1 MVCAPPV
8 RKSLSL
14 IVDLGLLGL
23 LVWTHTALFDPGL
36 AFTDTH
42 VAGGDMISHPWIA
55 KSLKQAWSHG
65 DFWSWNPGWFGG
77 FPFLYFYFYPVY
89 VLSLGLD
96 LAGFSEPVAFKV
108 AILCVVL
115 AVPVVFYAAGR
126 RWLTPPL
133 AFLFASL
140 GVALFFDEAYSWWGG
155 NFKSLLAGQASHEL
169 GLLAMVGLFPYL
181 LRGETSRAAAI
192 LCYALAIL
200 AHVYT
205 ALFSTLLVGLCFA
218 LALAESRSLRKG
230 WDYLRGPLLCVG
242 LTSFW
247 WLPFLAYRR
256 HTVAP
261 TNTTV
266 VDWHEALNAL
276 RVENS
281 LYVFLYAGLAAALAA
296 GLLRRRRDAPALA
309 LAALAGLSAGALFFL
324 EGTPFLHIRF
334 SFAIFLFA
342 LFAFLRA
349 LWSLALPVP
358 LQWAAVGPLSVL
370 VLQSVVPSASLDAT
384 LPAWLRHPANDAAPW
399 WAWNLSGIETKP
411 DADHVFGV
419 WEFLANVEDDE
430 GRVAVE
436 YHDYNSYGSP
446 RIFELTPYMTG
457 KPVMEGLLLESS
469 VNYPSVYYIDFLFNR
484 ATWWP
489 GFPVVVPETDVRR
502 GIEYFARY
510 NVKWFVAGRE
520 PTKRAMRELGHR
532 LLYEN
537 PGFEIF
543 AVNGESR
550 IASRVEGG
558 VPVIHAP
565 QPPLETVLNF
575 PESLEKIVEVRP
587 GPSGSGGSVKEIEVG
602 EQALVPLDGRWSEDG
617 QSYAI
622 DETGASPGRPRDVL
636 LKISY
641 FPNWRT
647 DSGEE
652 VRLVTPNLL
661 LVRTEQPTL
670 RVSYRPGGPERL
682 GLLASA
688 GSLIVLAGGAL
699 RERVAPR

>member
-1 MVCAPPV
+1 
-8 RKSLSL
+8 
-14 IVDLGLLGL
+14 
-23 LVWTHTALFDPGL
+23 
-36 AFTDTH
+36 
-42 VAGGDMISHPWIA
+42 
-55 KSLKQAWSHG
+55 
-65 DFWSWNPGWFGG
+65 
-77 FPFLYFYFYPVY
+77 
-89 VLSLGLD
+89 
-96 LAGFSEPVAFKV
+96 
-108 AILCVVL
+108 
-115 AVPVVFYAAGR
+115 
-126 RWLTPPL
+126 
-133 AFLFASL
+133 
-140 GVALFFDEAYSWWGG
+140 
-155 NFKSLLAGQASHEL
+155 
-169 GLLAMVGLFPYL
+169 
-181 LRGETSRAAAI
+181 
-192 LCYALAIL
+192 
-200 AHVYT
+200 
-205 ALFSTLLVGLCFA
+205 
-218 LALAESRSLRKG
+218 
-230 WDYLRGPLLCVG
+230 
-242 LTSFW
+242 
-247 WLPFLAYRR
+247 
-256 HTVAP
+256 
-261 TNTTV
+261 
-266 VDWHEALNAL
+266 
-276 RVENS
+276 
-281 LYVFLYAGLAAALAA
+281 
-296 GLLRRRRDAPALA
+296 
-309 LAALAGLSAGALFFL
+309 
-324 EGTPFLHIRF
+324 
-334 SFAIFLFA
+334 
-342 LFAFLRA
+342 
-349 LWSLALPVP
+349 
-358 LQWAAVGPLSVL
+358 
-370 VLQSVVPSASLDAT
+370 
-384 LPAWLRHPANDAAPW
+384 
-399 WAWNLSGIETKP
+399 
-411 DADHVFGV
+411 
-419 WEFLANVEDDE
+419 
-430 GRVAVE
+430 VAVE
-436 YHDYNSYGSP
+436 YHDYNSHGSP

-489 GFPVVVPETDVRR
+489 GFPVVVPDTDVRQ

-575 PESLEKIVEVRP
+575 PASLEKIVEVRP
-587 GPSGSGGSVKEIEVG
+587 GPSGSGGSLKEIEVG

-622 DETGASPGRPRDVL
+622 NETGASPGRPRDVL

-670 RVSYRPGGPERL
+670 RVSYRPGGAEWL

-688 GSLIVLAGGAL
+688 GSFIVLAGGAL